1 MYASGST
8 AVSLGSGTVS
18 EWLWAFGRGEK
29 MKRFMWVVAEAIAVS
44 IMLTIWAVGVFC
56 LWAIAKDIVK
66 EVL

>member
-1 MYASGST
+1 
-8 AVSLGSGTVS
+8 
-18 EWLWAFGRGEK
+18 